1 MKLIAVDL
9 DGTLIKKD
17 RSISAE
23 NVKAIKA
30 AQEKGDIVAVCS
42 GRSLQDTED
51 ILKLAGLDCPMMVG
65 NGAWTYQD
73 GESIDQLVMPEG
85 ITEELLPELENEKWY
100 YEIYTNQGV
109 MLLEGGKERLRAE
122 VQKVQEEN
130 EEVTEAWSEEE
141 MGIQYAQH
149 GTGYIKDYRDV
160 DPATAEIYKIFVLSF
175 DRKRLKRL
183 RDRLTPRTDV
193 SLTSSGITKLEIA
206 HPSVSKGYALQRM
219 AEEMGVPLENTAA
232 IGDNLNDLPMFEIAG
247 TSVAMGNAV
256 EEVIEAGDYVTKSY
270 MEDGVAYALE
280 NYL

>member
-23 NVKAIKA
+23 NVKAVKA

-109 MLLEGGKERLRAE
+109 ILLEGGKERLRAE
-122 VQKVQEEN
+122 VQKVQKEN
-130 EEVTEAWSEEE
+130 EEVTKAWSEEE
-141 MGIQYAQH
+141 MSIQYAQH
-149 GTGYIKDYRDV
+149 GTRYMKDYRDV

-175 DRKRLKRL
+175 DRKKLKKL

-206 HPSVSKGYALQRM
+206 HPSVSKGYALRRM
-219 AEEMGVPLENTAA
+219 AEKMGVPLENTAA

-270 MEDGVAYALE
+270 LENGVAYAFE

>member
-17 RSISAE
+17 RTISLE
-23 NVKAIKA
+23 NVKAIQA
-30 AQEKGDIVAVCS
+30 AQKKGDIVAVCS

-65 NGAWTYQD
+65 NGAWTYQE

-109 MLLEGGKERLRAE
+109 ILLEGGKERLREE
-122 VQKVQEEN
+122 VQRIQKEDS
-130 EEVTEAWSEEE
+130 EVTEAWSEEE

-149 GTGYIKDYRDV
+149 GTGYMKDYRDV

-175 DRKRLKRL
+175 DRKRLKQL
-183 RDRLTPRTDV
+183 RDRLSPRTDV
-193 SLTSSGITKLEIA
+193 SLTSSGVTKLEIA
-206 HPSVSKGYALQRM
+206 HPSASKGYALRRM
-219 AEEMGVPLENTAA
+219 AEKMGVPLENTAA
-232 IGDNLNDLPMFEIAG
+232 IGDNLNDLSMFEMAG
-247 TSVAMGNAV
+247 TSIAMGNAV
-256 EEVIEAGDYVTKSY
+256 KEVIEAGDYVTKSY
-270 MEDGVAYALE
+270 MEDGVAYALK

>member
-73 GESIDQLVMPEG
+73 GENIDQLVMPEG
-85 ITEELLPELENEKWY
+85 ITEELLPELENEEWY

-122 VQKVQEEN
+122 VRKVQEEN
-130 EEVTEAWSEEE
+130 EEVTKAWSEEE
-141 MGIQYAQH
+141 MSIQYAQH

-175 DRKRLKRL
+175 DRKRLKKL
-183 RDRLTPRTDV
+183 RDRLNPRKDI

-206 HPSVSKGYALQRM
+206 HPSVSKGYALRRM

-232 IGDNLNDLPMFEIAG
+232 VGDNLNDLPMFEIAG
-247 TSVAMGNAV
+247 TSIAMGNAV
-256 EEVIEAGDYVTKSY
+256 EEVIAAGDYVTKSY
-270 MEDGVAYALE
+270 MEDGVAYALK

>member
-30 AQEKGDIVAVCS
+30 AQENGDIVAVCS
-42 GRSLQDTED
+42 GRSLQDTEN
-51 ILKLAGLDCPMMVG
+51 ILKLAGLDCPMIVG

-85 ITEELLPELENEKWY
+85 VTEELLPELENEDWY

-109 MLLEGGKERLRAE
+109 ILLEGGKERLREE
-122 VQKVQEEN
+122 VQRVQEEN
-130 EEVTEAWSEEE
+130 EEVTKAWSEEE

-149 GTGYIKDYRDV
+149 GTGYMKDYRDV

-175 DRKRLKRL
+175 DRKRLTKL
-183 RDRLTPRTDV
+183 RDQLTPRTDV

-206 HPSVSKGYALQRM
+206 HPSVSKGYALKRM
-219 AEEMGVPLENTAA
+219 AEEMGVPLESTAA

-247 TSVAMGNAV
+247 TSIAMGNAV

-270 MEDGVAYALE
+270 LENGVAYALE

>member
-17 RSISAE
+17 RSISTE

-109 MLLEGGKERLRAE
+109 ILLEGGKERLRAE
-122 VQKVQEEN
+122 VQKVQQEN
-130 EEVTEAWSEEE
+130 EEVTTAWSEEE

-149 GTGYIKDYRDV
+149 GTGYMKDYRDV

-175 DRKRLKRL
+175 DRKRLKKL
-183 RDRLTPRTDV
+183 RDRLSPRTDV

-206 HPSVSKGYALQRM
+206 HPSVSKGYALRRM
-219 AEEMGVPLENTAA
+219 AEEMGVPLEHTAA
-232 IGDNLNDLPMFEIAG
+232 IGDNLNDLSMFEIAG
-247 TSVAMGNAV
+247 TSIAMGNAV

-270 MEDGVAYALE
+270 MEDGVAYALK